1 MVPCSTYERTLTFA
15 VIIHRD
21 IKPDNWLLTA
31 TGHLLLAD
39 FGSAKVGRVPAA
51 LSPAATVNSDRL

>member
-1 MVPCSTYERTLTFA
+1 MQHLPRSTYERPPHDSFA

-39 FGSAKVGRVPAA
+39 FGSAKVMTRR
-51 LSPAATVNSDRL
+51 LSVTLEPSLA

>member
-1 MVPCSTYERTLTFA
+1 MVPCSTYERRLTFA

-39 FGSAKVGRVPAA
+39 FGSAKVGRSVTAVPM
-51 LSPAATVNSDRL
+51 LDCR

>member
-1 MVPCSTYERTLTFA
+1 

-39 FGSAKVGRVPAA
+39 FGSAKVGRPCACGIIA
-51 LSPAATVNSDRL
+51 CSH

>member
-1 MVPCSTYERTLTFA
+1 MQENLGCSMVPCSTYERTLTFA

-39 FGSAKVGRVPAA
+39 FGSAKVGRSVTAVPC
-51 LSPAATVNSDRL
+51 

>member
-1 MVPCSTYERTLTFA
+1 MVPCSTYERTPHFA

-39 FGSAKVGRVPAA
+39 FGSAKVRSVGRVPAA
-51 LSPAATVNSDRL
+51 LSPAWRH

>member
-1 MVPCSTYERTLTFA
+1 MVPCSTYERLTVA

-39 FGSAKVGRVPAA
+39 FGSAKVGRSCACRIIA
-51 LSPAATVNSDRL
+51 CSHCEQR